1 MAGFEG
7 PAPAFFNA
15 STRQAGPNRLS
26 DEDIFKITQA
36 MSSVVGAINNP
47 VDTPEEIAQQQY
59 REEAAQRDEQLQN
72 QFESINSNLTQ
83 VNEGVTQL
91 VERGDASNELLGSIL
106 EEIKKLIDQ
115 QTGLFGGLGN
125 LLGGAAAAR
134 AASSLVGSAG
144 RQVPTGN
151 IARAGRQVP
160 SQAIQG
166 GKLSRAMGAVGR
178 VGKGLGPLGIG
189 LGAFGA
195 GLEEYEQSGNIAR
208 AGAVG
213 GGSAIGGFS
222 GALAGA
228 AIGQMLIPI
237 PLVGAAIGGIAGGLG
252 GTWAGEKTGRAAYDW
267 TTGGA
272 PQWMSNFM
280 QEAKGTSDEQHK
292 AVIEKLGTIA
302 DSTKFTD
309 KTSPVIADRSR
320 VPDLKG
326 QLKQIP
332 VVDRI
337 QQPTPA
343 DTTTPTGVPSAEI
356 NTPLIPTRESI
367 RQNLER
373 AGLAVSSAS
382 YAARRPGL
390 DAKREAQMQ
399 NAFKIDGDTFA
410 GATKWLGKAFMN
422 LLPTGESFPSPV
434 LPSNLQG
441 LARTSQAN
449 QLTRMGTLN
458 HHQQLEQQT
467 PNVVVVD
474 RGGNER
480 TTTLPVTQTIGQ
492 PSQKSP
498 SNTDAAYQLF
508 GLHIA
513 KPFWVK

>member
-36 MSSVVGAINNP
+36 MSSVVGAINNQ

-83 VNEGVTQL
+83 VNESVTQL
-91 VERGDASNELLGSIL
+91 VERGDASNELLGNIL

-115 QTGLFGGLGN
+115 KTGLFGGLGN

-144 RQVPTGN
+144 RQVP
-151 IARAGRQVP
+151 

-178 VGKGLGPLGIG
+178 VGKGLGTLGIG

-213 GGSAIGGFS
+213 GGSAIGGFG

-252 GTWAGEKTGRAAYDW
+252 GMWAGEKTGRAAYDW

-302 DSTKFTD
+302 DNTEFTD

-367 RQNLER
+367 RQGLHT
-373 AGLAVSSAS
+373 AGLTPTKAETQTRQAQ
-382 YAARRPGL
+382 R
-390 DAKREAQMQ
+390 DAEREAQMQ

-410 GATKWLGKAFMN
+410 GAAKWLGKAFVN

-441 LARTSQAN
+441 LARTNQAN
-449 QLTRMGTLN
+449 QLTRMGT
-458 HHQQLEQQT
+458 EQQT